1 MTRAS
6 RMFIPIGALLLVCAV
21 SAGGG
26 GPRAQSSSAGQLAAS
41 SDGKAAGVLDGM
53 TFRAS
58 MGPSGKPAD
67 VEDNLIFAE
76 GMFLSM
82 ECDRRCGY
90 PPAPYY
96 VRHLGERIEFV
107 SESTCDK
114 YDATM
119 SWRGTIEDGVIKGR
133 VRWTAERWY
142 WTIKKE
148 FWFEGTL
155 ADDARP
161 VVVNE

>member
-1 MTRAS
+1 MTRAP
-6 RMFIPIGALLLVCAV
+6 RMLIAIGAMLFACALSV
-21 SAGGG
+21 GGG
-26 GPRAQSSSAGQLAAS
+26 APWAQSSGTGQLAAT

-53 TFRAS
+53 TFVAR

-67 VEDNLIFAE
+67 VEDNLIFAK
-76 GMFLSM
+76 GMFLSK

-107 SESTCDK
+107 SESTCDNN
-114 YDATM
+114 DATM
-119 SWRGTIEDGVIKGR
+119 SWRGTIEDRLIKGR

-142 WTIKKE
+142 WTIEKE

-161 VVVNE
+161 VVVND

>member
-1 MTRAS
+1 
-6 RMFIPIGALLLVCAV
+6 MFIPIGTLLLVCAM

-26 GPRAQSSSAGQLAAS
+26 APWSQSSSAGQPAAS
-41 SDGKAAGVLDGM
+41 SAGKAAGVLDGM
-53 TFRAS
+53 TFRARI
-58 MGPSGKPAD
+58 GPSGKPAD
-67 VEDNLIFAE
+67 VEDNLIFAK
-76 GMFLSM
+76 GMFHST

-119 SWRGTIEDGVIKGR
+119 SWRGTIEDRVIKGR
-133 VRWTAERWY
+133 IRWTAERWY
-142 WTIKKE
+142 RTIKKE

-155 ADDARP
+155 SDDARP
-161 VVVNE
+161 VVVTD